1 MHYTGMA
8 AMHVYAGGHGMTM
21 TGDSP
26 NSFPFPLL
34 LGASVLTF
42 MLSLIIALS
51 PNEEEIRADARLSQ
65 RVYADV

>member
-1 MHYTGMA
+1 
-8 AMHVYAGGHGMTM
+8 VYAGGHEMTM
-21 TGDSP
+21 SGASP
-26 NSFPFPLL
+26 NSFLFPLL

-42 MLSLIIALS
+42 MLALIIALS